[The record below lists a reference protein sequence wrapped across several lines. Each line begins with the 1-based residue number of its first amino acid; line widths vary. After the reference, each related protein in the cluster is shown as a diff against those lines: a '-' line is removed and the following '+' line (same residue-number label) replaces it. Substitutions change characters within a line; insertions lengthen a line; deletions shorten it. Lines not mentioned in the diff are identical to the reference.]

1 MRAGPSRAS
10 PQHPALPQPLDR
22 SGPRGADTLVGMAS
36 SLPMGK
42 EKEAGQQETVMLAHN
57 SHGEGVRGI
66 F

>member
-1 MRAGPSRAS
+1 
-10 PQHPALPQPLDR
+10 
-22 SGPRGADTLVGMAS
+22 MAS

-42 EKEAGQQETVMLAHN
+42 EKEAGQQETVMLAQN